1 MYFFFP
7 TSKLQSQ
14 RERNKSNKKSE
25 NEEMHRVKKIRHI
38 EEVALDKEQQQQ
50 TRKDILM
57 IYTNYK
63 MY

>member
-25 NEEMHRVKKIRHI
+25 NEEMPRVKKIQHI